1 MADKVAGPGAMT
13 PSPDNPKGHWERW
26 EIVDFHDRIL
36 GFFNRGY
43 YTPFHDF
50 GLPVAWWADP
60 RVAETRREI
69 VAFLDKRMG
78 AEPFGFKDPRTVR
91 LMPIWHQITK
101 ELKLAPKIIYCLRNP
116 AQVARSLH
124 ARDGIRLDLAE
135 YRWLSY
141 NIDFFRYTRGV
152 DLCTIEYETWFD
164 DSSVNLKKLREF
176 LQLPD
181 DQPQFDIDMAVSE
194 IVDNELR
201 HDDLRLGEAN
211 QPLIRSVY
219 QLARRADHNP
229 AARDRIQDIAVEF
242 LSFQQVQRAFHR
254 EFEQAWTLA
263 DQVPA
268 LSEKSAALQALV
280 DEREAQLTAISAQA
294 QESAA
299 RAAETLAAL
308 ERQKAASADLIEQ
321 RDALALSAQGM
332 RSEIARSATR
342 ATETLT
348 ELERQKAVSADLIE
362 QRDALALSAQGM
374 RSEIA
379 RSATRATE
387 TLTELERQK
396 AAYAN
401 MVEHRDALA
410 LSAED
415 MRSEI
420 ARLSEALAA
429 AQLREEELERI
440 RKQVAAFR
448 EAVLQ
453 AEREARERG
462 AVEAAIQAD
471 MANAV
476 QTARG
481 RSEQVEMLK
490 SELAHA
496 REVGRA
502 ILQALAAS
510 RLATGYRE
518 PRLGWRHSLRRLFGL
533 PATHRGA

>member
-1 MADKVAGPGAMT
+1 MNDAAPLSSPFLREVPRRGAAAQPAAQRRPIVLVLGMHRSGTSLCSHVLSALGVDMADKVAGPGAMT
-13 PSPDNPKGHWERW
+13 LSPDNPKGHWERW

-36 GFFNRGY
+36 RFFNRGY

-60 RVAETRREI
+60 RVAETRRQI
-69 VAFLDKRMG
+69 VAFLGKRMG
-78 AEPFGFKDPRTVR
+78 TEPFGFKDPRTVR

-152 DLCTIEYETWFD
+152 ELCTIEYETWFD
-164 DSSVNLKKLREF
+164 EPSVNLKKLREF
-176 LQLPD
+176 LQLRD
-181 DQPQFDIDMAVSE
+181 DEPQFDIDMAIAE

-219 QLARRADHNP
+219 QLARRAGHDS
-229 AARDRIQDIAVEF
+229 AARERIQDIAGQF
-242 LSFQQVQRAFHR
+242 LSFQQVQRAFQQ
-254 EFEQAWTLA
+254 EFEQISAQA

-268 LSEKSAALQALV
+268 LSEKFAALQTLV
-280 DEREAQLTAISAQA
+280 SEREAQLAAISVQA
-294 QESAA
+294 QE
-299 RAAETLAAL
+299 
-308 ERQKAASADLIEQ
+308 
-321 RDALALSAQGM
+321 
-332 RSEIARSATR
+332 SATR
-342 ATETLT
+342 ATETLA

-362 QRDALALSAQGM
+362 QRDALALSVEGM
-374 RSEIA
+374 RSEI
-379 RSATRATE
+379 
-387 TLTELERQK
+387 
-396 AAYAN
+396 
-401 MVEHRDALA
+401 V
-410 LSAED
+410 
-415 MRSEI
+415 
-420 ARLSEALAA
+420 RLSEALAA
-429 AQLREEELERI
+429 AQVREEELERI
-440 RKQVAAFR
+440 RSQVASLR
-448 EAVLQ
+448 EAVMQ

-462 AVEAAIQAD
+462 EVEAMMRADMADAIQA
-471 MANAV
+471 
-476 QTARG
+476 ART
-481 RSEQVEMLK
+481 RSDQVEMLK

-510 RLATGYRE
+510 HPTTVHRDPG
-518 PRLGWRHSLRRLFGL
+518 LGWRHSLRRLFGFAGH
-533 PATHRGA
+533 P